1 MCAEGIADYCWMI
14 GVDGLAGRHDV
25 RCSHRNGACHAV
37 HHVHMARQAAPVEL
51 MVRGD
56 RWRCCRCL
64 LAPSSRINPMVFI
77 ATLVIS
83 FYFCGTRR

>member
-56 RWRCCRCL
+56 R
-64 LAPSSRINPMVFI
+64 
-77 ATLVIS
+77 
-83 FYFCGTRR
+83 

>member
-37 HHVHMARQAAPVEL
+37 HHVYMDRQTAPSCVLSSWYVAIDDAAGVAFSHRHH
-51 MVRGD
+51 VSIQ
-56 RWRCCRCL
+56 WCL
-64 LAPSSRINPMVFI
+64 L
-77 ATLVIS
+77 LHL
-83 FYFCGTRR
+83 